1 MDYKGKEWGYECVAS
16 LSSYKNVMS
25 GANSMEQVVWRKK

>member
-1 MDYKGKEWGYECVAS
+1 MDSKGKEWGYECVAS

-25 GANSMEQVVWRKK
+25 GDNSV